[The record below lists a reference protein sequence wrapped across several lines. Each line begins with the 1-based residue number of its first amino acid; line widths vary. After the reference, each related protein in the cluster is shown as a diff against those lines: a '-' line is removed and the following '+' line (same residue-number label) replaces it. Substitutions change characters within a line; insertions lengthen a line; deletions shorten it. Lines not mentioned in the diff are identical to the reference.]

1 MLMLSAFAHNSQS
14 LLSGQRTRQNSWP
27 GLRAHGQPTT
37 QEGRGGL
44 RPPAQKS
51 YSLTNHTSLLPPP
64 EHSSWHGEGQFLKM
78 SMKPASA
85 ASVCSVTILPKL
97 EIQVYN
103 KQISRKKFIG
113 CSCWGENTS
122 LTRQIQQVLRH
133 HLLDVKFYFRHR
145 QQTEWR
151 RIRDILYNRNGC
163 HTGEHGRILT
173 AALISYIYNSRR
185 ARSGR

>member
-1 MLMLSAFAHNSQS
+1 
-14 LLSGQRTRQNSWP
+14 
-27 GLRAHGQPTT
+27 
-37 QEGRGGL
+37 
-44 RPPAQKS
+44 
-51 YSLTNHTSLLPPP
+51 
-64 EHSSWHGEGQFLKM
+64 M
-78 SMKPASA
+78 SMKTASA

-151 RIRDILYNRNGC
+151 RIRDILYNRNGY
-163 HTGEHGRILT
+163 HTGEHGRVLT

-185 ARSGR
+185 ARSGRQLQGRSFEVYLNSNRKRRTNCNQPDVTGVIPYSSGRSRFPFPRFPALPLIL